1 MPPAPPAQVQG
12 LDIGTAKIV
21 DLTHPIDA
29 EAVFWP
35 TDSQAFELIEEHKGL
50 TEDGYF
56 YAANHFCMPEHAG
69 THIDAPYHFC
79 ADGQKIGELAV
90 ERLIGPAAV
99 IDITAKAAA
108 DRDYTLTPRDIDEW
122 EAQHGAIAG
131 GSIVLLNTG
140 WSRRWPDRLAYLGDD
155 TPGDA
160 SNLHFP
166 SYGEEAARVL
176 VDRGV
181 SVLGVDT
188 ASVDNGPSQDF
199 RVHRVL
205 GAAGAIGL
213 ENLMSLDR
221 VPATGAWIIALPIK
235 LAQGTGAPARVVALV
250 P

>member
-1 MPPAPPAQVQG
+1 MPPASATDAQG
-12 LDIGTAKIV
+12 FDIRTAKIV
-21 DLTHPIDA
+21 DLTHALDA
-29 EAVFWP
+29 DAIFWP
-35 TDSQAFELIEEHKGL
+35 TDAQAFELIEEHKGL
-50 TEDGYF
+50 TEDDYF

-69 THIDAPYHFC
+69 THIDAPYHFH
-79 ADGQKIGELAV
+79 ASGKTIGQIPV
-90 ERLIGPAAV
+90 ERLIGPAVV
-99 IDITAKAAA
+99 IDIAAKAAA
-108 DRDYTLTPRDIDEW
+108 DRDYMLTPQDIGQW
-122 EAQHGAIAG
+122 EARYGAIAA

-140 WSRRWPDRLAYLGDD
+140 WSSRWPDRLAYLGDD

-188 ASVDNGPSQDF
+188 ASVDHGPSQDF

-213 ENLMSLDR
+213 ENLTSLER
-221 VPATGAWIIALPIK
+221 VPVIGAWIIALPIK
-235 LAQGTGAPARVVALV
+235 LAMGTGAPARVVALV